1 MSSSETPFSTADS
14 EVDSTP
20 TEVGAEGD
28 GDHVQIGQ
36 SNRTPSGIEDYLAR
50 SRKNWERIAEKFHVA
65 PETVESSSTLSSEE
79 SEPPEEPPESKKKV
93 QLYVMPEGVQKVPE
107 EAPQDEEEEAG
118 DENLIYKIENGL
130 ISFEEAIKIQSEE
143 TAKEMDLRPGCK
155 VLSFIPP
162 SCLGLV
168 RWIYE
173 AKAFIPV
180 KLDLS
185 FFDVQELSV
194 LQCFPYT
201 RVLNLTGNK
210 LRVDNMTFLQY
221 LPNLKVL
228 NVSHNRLYTC
238 DLPSLKL
245 KWVSFKKNRIVWM
258 DPFSYPDLEYLN
270 LDENR
275 LKFVHFLDDE
285 FCPNLQRVSFCR
297 NRMRTTLAQWAC
309 SIRYVFL
316 NYCKIRKIEG
326 MENLVN
332 MEVFHLRGCRV
343 KKLHGFTWHM
353 QSLSYLNLR

>member
-20 TEVGAEGD
+20 TEGNVQQRGD
-28 GDHVQIGQ
+28 GNHIQV
-36 SNRTPSGIEDYLAR
+36 TPSCRTLSGFEEYIER
-50 SRKNWERIAEKFHVA
+50 SRKNWERISDRFRVD
-65 PETVESSSTLSSEE
+65 PRIFESSSSASAQGEGAQE
-79 SEPPEEPPESKKKV
+79 DAAWPRKKV
-93 QLYVMPEGVQKVPE
+93 QLYEMPEGILKVPE
-107 EAPQDEEEEAG
+107 EVPLYEEEEEEGEGAEG
-118 DENLIYKIENGL
+118 EDLIYKIENGL
-130 ISFEEAIKIQSEE
+130 ISFEEAIRIQSEE

-162 SCLGLV
+162 SSLGLV

-173 AKAFIPV
+173 ADAFVPI
-180 KLDLS
+180 KIDLS

-210 LRVDNMTFLQY
+210 LRVDNMGFLQY

-238 DLPSLKL
+238 DLPSIKL

-285 FCPNLQRVSFCR
+285 FCPNLLRVSFCR

-316 NYCKIRKIEG
+316 NY
-326 MENLVN
+326 
-332 MEVFHLRGCRV
+332 
-343 KKLHGFTWHM
+343 
-353 QSLSYLNLR
+353 